1 MRNTTNQTG
10 GRAEFRRRHR
20 TVTSINHGLPVGF
33 TTMTLRR
40 HLFVERMIKQHNFP
54 VHFLARQRFQLL
66 KVAHADR
73 IGVDSLRRSG
83 NASSQSAKHNLLCR
97 PCGLAGELRQLCCFD
112 ATYPMRHHHF
122 FQLHVA
128 AERFHFV
135 GHVFDCLRRLN
146 GTG

>member
-1 MRNTTNQTG
+1 
-10 GRAEFRRRHR
+10 
-20 TVTSINHGLPVGF
+20 
-33 TTMTLRR
+33 MTLRR
-40 HLFVERMIKQHNFP
+40 HLFVERMIKQHNSP

-66 KVAHADR
+66 KIAHADG
-73 IGVDSLRRSG
+73 IGIDSLRRSG
-83 NASSQSAKHNLLCR
+83 DASPKGAQHDFLGGAG
-97 PCGLAGELRQLCCFD
+97 GLSGELRELCCLD
-112 ATYPMRHHHF
+112 ATHPMRHHHF